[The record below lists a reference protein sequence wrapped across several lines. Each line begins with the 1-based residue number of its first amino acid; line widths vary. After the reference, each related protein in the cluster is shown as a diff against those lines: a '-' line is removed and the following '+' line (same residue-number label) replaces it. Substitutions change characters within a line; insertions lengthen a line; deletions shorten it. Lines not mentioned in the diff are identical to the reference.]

1 MKKLLHFLLSAILF
15 TSCQTAKKTV
25 FNQMV
30 NTENTYLYA
39 IDLVNV
45 EKDKVFVTLLTPK
58 SNLEKGHF
66 VIPKLVPGYYGA
78 MDFGQY
84 ISDFKALDKAGNPLK
99 TEHLDKNSWWIY
111 DLKNL
116 HSISYLV
123 DDGWD
128 GAYPRQGTAKSPGS
142 MFMKDSVF
150 VINYNSLIG
159 YFEEIK
165 ETPYQVTITKPK
177 GFYGSS
183 ANKPFQKDATT
194 DVVSTA
200 NYRDLVDAPIL
211 YCVPDTAY
219 INIGDTKVLVSLY
232 SKEGKHF
239 AKTLAAPL
247 KNLLKNQQAYLG
259 GQLPVKDYAFLIY
272 HEIAP
277 QGNFLGDG
285 LEHNNSTLCIFAA
298 HDLKAL
304 PEHLFDVAAHEF
316 FHIIT
321 PLSIHSK
328 EIQFYDYLNP
338 VLSKHLWLYEGMT
351 EYATIHMPIKQK
363 MIKLEQ
369 FASNIEEKVKSM
381 AQFNNNLSF
390 TLLSKY
396 AMEKQDSYMNFY
408 QKGALIGLCLDIKLR
423 ELSDGKMGT
432 QELMQALVKNYGKN
446 TPFEDNELFD
456 VITQMTYPEIRSFF
470 KEYVEGA
477 RPFPLKETLFK
488 VGLDL
493 DDNKKT
499 VRVMPNLSERQLT
512 LRRYWINE

>member
-1 MKKLLHFLLSAILF
+1 MLF
-15 TSCQTAKKTV
+15 ISCQTAKKAV

-30 NTENTYLYA
+30 NTENTYFYS

-45 EKDKVFVTLLTPK
+45 EKDKVSVTLLTPK
-58 SNLEKGHF
+58 SNLEKGRF
-66 VIPKLVPGYYGA
+66 VIPKLVPGYYAA

-84 ISDFKALDKAGNPLK
+84 ISDFKAVDKAGNPLK

-116 HSISYLV
+116 HSITYLV

-142 MFMKDSVF
+142 MFLKDSVF

-183 ANKPFQKDATT
+183 AIKAVQKDATT
-194 DVVSTA
+194 DIISTA

-219 INIGDTKVLVSLY
+219 INVGDTKVLVSLY
-232 SKEGKHF
+232 SKGGKHF
-239 AKTLAAPL
+239 AKTLAEPL

-285 LEHNNSTLCIFAA
+285 LEHNNSTLCIFSA
-298 HDLKAL
+298 HDLNAL
-304 PEHLFDVAAHEF
+304 PVHLFDVASHEF

-369 FASNIEEKVKSM
+369 KV
-381 AQFNNNLSF
+381 
-390 TLLSKY
+390 
-396 AMEKQDSYMNFY
+396 
-408 QKGALIGLCLDIKLR
+408 
-423 ELSDGKMGT
+423 
-432 QELMQALVKNYGKN
+432 
-446 TPFEDNELFD
+446 
-456 VITQMTYPEIRSFF
+456 
-470 KEYVEGA
+470 
-477 RPFPLKETLFK
+477 
-488 VGLDL
+488 
-493 DDNKKT
+493 
-499 VRVMPNLSERQLT
+499 
-512 LRRYWINE
+512 